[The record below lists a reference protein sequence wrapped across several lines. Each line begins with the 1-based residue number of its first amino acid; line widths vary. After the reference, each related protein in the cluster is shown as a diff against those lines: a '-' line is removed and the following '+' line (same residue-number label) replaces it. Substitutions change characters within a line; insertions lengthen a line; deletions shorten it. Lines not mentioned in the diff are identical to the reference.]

1 MDELYEG
8 IELNETQTEW
18 ICRGL
23 LDLAKADGLHESEL
37 ELIQNFATA
46 GGQGG
51 TDVASL
57 KGKGFDLAE
66 ATKVLGADE
75 KITEAFLVSCYLL
88 IYADGRHS
96 DEERAHIAGYAAGL
110 GVAPDALE
118 SLHVKARLYL
128 LQMLAQGLRNK
139 DAVRAVGVHQLGLK
153 AEQLSGLMED

>member
-23 LDLAKADGLHESEL
+23 LDLAKADGLHESEI
-37 ELIQNFATA
+37 ELIQNFAAA

-51 TDVASL
+51 TDVNAL
-57 KGKGFDLAE
+57 KDKGFDLAE
-66 ATKVLGADE
+66 ASTVLGADAR
-75 KITEAFLVSCYLL
+75 ITEAFLVSCYLL

-96 DEERAHIAGYAAGL
+96 DEERATIANYAKSL
-110 GVAPDALE
+110 NVAADALE
-118 SLHVKARLYL
+118 DLHVKARLYL

-139 DAVRAVGVHQLGLK
+139 EAVTAVGVHQLGLST
-153 AEQLSGLMED
+153 EQISSVTEG

>member
-37 ELIQNFATA
+37 ELIQNFAAA
-46 GGQGG
+46 GGQGS
-51 TDVASL
+51 TDLQAL
-57 KGKGFDLAE
+57 KGKGFDIAE
-66 ATKVLGADE
+66 AAKVLGADE
-75 KITEAFLVSCYLL
+75 RITEAFLISCYLL

-96 DEERAHIAGYAAGL
+96 DEERTTIAGYANGL
-110 GVAPDALE
+110 NVAADDLE
-118 SLHVKARLYL
+118 KLHVKARLYL

-139 DAVRAVGVHQLGLK
+139 EAVTAVGVHQLGLN
-153 AEQLSGLMED
+153 AEQISSITEG

>member
-8 IELNETQTEW
+8 IELSEIQTEW

-46 GGQGG
+46 GGQGS
-51 TDVASL
+51 TDVAAL
-57 KGKGFDLAE
+57 KGKGFELAE
-66 ATKVLGADE
+66 ASKVLGADE
-75 KITEAFLVSCYLL
+75 RITEAFLVSCYLL

-96 DEERAHIAGYAAGL
+96 DEERTRISEYATSLNVPA
-110 GVAPDALE
+110 DALE
-118 SLHVKARLYL
+118 NLHVKARLYL

-139 DAVRAVGVHQLGLK
+139 EAVRQVGVHQLGLNPD
-153 AEQLSGLMED
+153 QITGLMED